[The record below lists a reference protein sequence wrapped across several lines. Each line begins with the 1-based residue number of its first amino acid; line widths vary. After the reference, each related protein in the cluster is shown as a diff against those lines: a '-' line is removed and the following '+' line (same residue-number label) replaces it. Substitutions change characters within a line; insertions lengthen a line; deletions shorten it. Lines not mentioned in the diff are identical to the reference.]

1 MKINWNQFQI
11 MKIRSIQT
19 WLRMIIK
26 KMFKI
31 YFMVR
36 MINRAMIMKVKP
48 NYIKLILVISII
60 KIGILEKVLYFLI
73 IRRNNSNLIK
83 KWVVQVFSINLQII
97 SASRHIRKVWLAQLS
112 WDKSSLRKWKEIVIY
127 QLLWI

>member
-11 MKIRSIQT
+11 MKIKSMRI
-19 WLRMIIK
+19 WLRMTIK

-31 YFMVR
+31 YFMAR
-36 MINRAMIMKVKP
+36 MINKAMIMKVNP
-48 NYIKLILVISII
+48 NYIKSILVISII
-60 KIGILEKVLYFLI
+60 KIGILEKVLYFLT

-83 KWVVQVFSINLQII
+83 KWVVQVFSINLLII
-97 SASRHIRKVWLAQLS
+97 SASRHIRKAWLAQLS